1 MPQPRMPP
9 MPDAARNLFAPAI
22 GETEQTALLLDASGV
37 PLAGSYIDARGR
49 DIGGEIGAALS
60 GVSTEVSRSMR
71 HLSIGGWTAVVVET
85 DAAIIALAPAA
96 GDAVVLLAASSTVPL
111 GLVRRVLARSVA
123 LAINWMEG
131 RA

>member
-1 MPQPRMPP
+1 
-9 MPDAARNLFAPAI
+9 MPDAARNLFAAAI
-22 GETEQTALLLDASGV
+22 GETEQTALLLDALGA

-49 DIGGEIGAALS
+49 DIAGEIGGALS
-60 GVSTEVSRSMR
+60 GVSGEVSRAMR
-71 HLSIGGWTAVVVET
+71 HLSIGAWTAVVVET
-85 DAAIIALAPAA
+85 DAAIIALAPAS

-111 GLVRRVLARSVA
+111 GLVRRVLTRSVA